1 MKISPSIIRDLRK
14 SRGQALE
21 ALATEVNS
29 HRQTKGK
36 LSELAGCLEVTKAL
50 LSEGKLREGVPET
63 KSRHSIIDL
72 TADEAAHKDVE
83 MADVLNKTHISASIT
98 YPDYKFA
105 NFFRG
110 AGGISVGADVVHALN
125 CHITTVNKT
134 LSPAYA
140 VTGKDYD
147 ATEANLVSIPDSLA
161 PASEDRKLCHAEAD
175 LVEARKS
182 IDEKQMEIFHLNESL
197 VNSIKSCIQVT
208 DALTSAETELQQTKV
223 SPSELKESHDQAV
236 KSVASREKELQQT
249 KISLLCTKE
258 SRDRAIKSLA
268 SREQE
273 LRRAEEDLNDALH
286 SLTETTREL
295 DEYREAY
302 AQGEEE
308 HLEGLIAL
316 IKSTIKMRKQDIE
329 RAKKCVNTQAT
340 DVSILLEQMSCV
352 LPPGQDRD
360 EMIARLCKLSC
371 SIEDY
376 GLRCIDRWTEQSKD
390 AKAQVKEL
398 EQELEE
404 IKQSDDFESCEED
417 D

>member
-1 MKISPSIIRDLRK
+1 M
-14 SRGQALE
+14 
-21 ALATEVNS
+21 NN

-63 KSRHSIIDL
+63 KTRHSIIDL

-83 MADVLNKTHISASIT
+83 MADVLDKTHISAST
-98 YPDYKFA
+98 THPDYKFA

-110 AGGISVGADVVHALN
+110 AGGVSVGADVVHALN

-134 LSPAYA
+134 FSPAYA
-140 VTGKDYD
+140 VTGKEYD
-147 ATEANLVSIPDSLA
+147 ATEATLVSIPDGPA
-161 PASEDRKLCHAEAD
+161 PTSEDRKLCHAEAD
-175 LVEARKS
+175 LIEARKS

-197 VNSIKSCIQVT
+197 
-208 DALTSAETELQQTKV
+208 TELQQTKV
-223 SPSELKESHDQAV
+223 SPSELKESHDHAV
-236 KSVASREKELQQT
+236 KSLASREKELQQT

-295 DEYREAY
+295 DEHREAY

-340 DVSILLEQMSCV
+340 DMSILLEQMSCV
-352 LPPGQDRD
+352 IPPGQDRD

-390 AKAQVKEL
+390 AKARVKEL

-404 IKQSDDFESCEED
+404 IKQSDDFESCEAD